1 MPTIDLGQVVGPQGP
16 QGATGPT
23 GATGPAGPNSISG
36 STATT
41 LTGILKGDGS
51 TVGTA
56 TVDSAPNNANTDHLI
71 SSAGAAKQIIKVNF
85 GTLTGTGGT
94 VTVTKR
100 TIAARIVMSMGGLD

>member
-51 TVGTA
+51 SVGTA
-56 TVDSAPNNANTDHLI
+56 TVDSAPDGSHTDHLI

-85 GTLTGTGGT
+85 GTLTGTGEYL
-94 VTVTKR
+94 KEQNPEIR
-100 TIAARIVMSMGGLD
+100 TNIRQ